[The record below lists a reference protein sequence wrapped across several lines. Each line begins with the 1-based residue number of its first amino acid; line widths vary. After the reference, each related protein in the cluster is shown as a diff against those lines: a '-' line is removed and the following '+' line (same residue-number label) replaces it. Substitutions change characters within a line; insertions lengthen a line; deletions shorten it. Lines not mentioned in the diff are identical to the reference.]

1 MKLLGNVKLRLPY
14 WDRDICNSD
23 SAAVKAFMNETK
35 KERTKRNKKKN
46 KRVSHLL
53 SLVRV
58 KLRKGKDKHGQT
70 LRHADK
76 QSQWMYVIE
85 PVWDRAFIS
94 CYASPKTKILVW
106 P

>member
-1 MKLLGNVKLRLPY
+1 
-14 WDRDICNSD
+14 
-23 SAAVKAFMNETK
+23 MNK
-35 KERTKRNKKKN
+35 QKINP
-46 KRVSHLL
+46 VSHWL

-70 LRHADK
+70 VGHGDK